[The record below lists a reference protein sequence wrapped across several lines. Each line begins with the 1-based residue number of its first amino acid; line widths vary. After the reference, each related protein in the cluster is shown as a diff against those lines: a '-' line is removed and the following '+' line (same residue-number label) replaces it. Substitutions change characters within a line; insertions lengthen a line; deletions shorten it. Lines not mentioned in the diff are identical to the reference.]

1 MENFLNFN
9 LILLYKGQTE
19 QSSPSDWPRST
30 FPPRTHSFVSLHDLP
45 GGGIDHWRTE
55 ELTDVTTVGQ
65 RGCIGHEPGSPVL
78 YVENTSHAVF
88 TLIISANSKQ
98 ISPVTCL
105 TSLLSYLSSNSEV
118 PLSEGPS
125 STRVRLDNLEY

>member
-30 FPPRTHSFVSLHDLP
+30 SPPRTHSFVSLHDLP

-78 YVENTSHAVF
+78 YVENTSHTVL
-88 TLIISANSKQ
+88 TLVISDKRTSPL
-98 ISPVTCL
+98 ISQCDTIN
-105 TSLLSYLSSNSEV
+105 TNLSSKSVV
-118 PLSEGPS
+118 PLSERPS
-125 STRVRLDNLEY
+125 STRVRLDNLKH